1 MLRKK
6 NDPNL
11 WRAVEMSSGV
21 LAGLA
26 ARPALRNGWQW
37 LTNSKPPKPASL
49 RTPFSKAIFWSAG
62 MGLSIGV
69 FRMLV
74 KRSAAKGWKKTTG
87 RKAPT

>member
-1 MLRKK
+1 MRKK
-6 NDPNL
+6 TDKNL

-26 ARPALRNGWQW
+26 ARPALRNGWQ
-37 LTNSKPPKPASL
+37 LVTKTKAPKPASP
-49 RTPFSKAIFWSAG
+49 RTPLSKAFFWSAA

-69 FRMLV
+69 FRMLA
-74 KRSAAKGWKKTTG
+74 KRSAAKGWEKTTG